1 MINRTFFFDQCR
13 QTLFAGHLR
22 QGQVDGLT
30 RLLDTWEQDDP
41 TQDDRWL
48 AYALGTTFH
57 ETAFAM
63 QPIKE
68 FGNAAYF
75 LRMYDPQSPVP
86 ARAALARRMG
96 AQAGDGPVY
105 FGRGFVQLTWR
116 RNYAEMGRRLDIDLE
131 ADPDQALQAGPAAR
145 ILFEG
150 MGDGIFTGKK
160 FSDYFDGAR
169 EDWINARRIINGL
182 DCAEN
187 IAMYARKFYAAIS
200 YTTG

>member
-1 MINRTFFFDQCR
+1 MLPLLAPPLEQ
-13 QTLFAGHLR
+13 
-22 QGQVDGLT
+22 GLT
-30 RLLDTWEQDDP
+30 LALVRPLFPATKPANIDRYLPYVSAALRAVGLVDRPMLL
-41 TQDDRWL
+41 
-48 AYALGTTFH
+48 AALGTIKA
-57 ETAFAM
+57 ETEGFLPISEFPSQFNTPPGAAPFSAYDGRLGNT
-63 QPIKE
+63 QP
-68 FGNAAYF
+68 
-75 LRMYDPQSPVP
+75 
-86 ARAALARRMG
+86 
-96 AQAGDGPVY
+96 GDGAR
-105 FGRGFVQLTWR
+105 FKGRGFVQLTWR

-150 MGDGIFTGKK
+150 MRDGIFTGKK